1 MEGGHQ
7 SRNPRSIHHTYHPH
21 HSTATSN
28 YTSTSLHHSSN
39 QNSDTPRNT
48 KYLKQTPRGPAPFAS
63 FDSIAS
69 IDTETTPE
77 EHTTP
82 VNQGK

>member
-21 HSTATSN
+21 HSTTTSN
-28 YTSTSLHHSSN
+28 YTSTSHHSSN
-39 QNSDTPRNT
+39 QNNDTPRNT